1 MRLMKVIDRGLVRTG
16 RAARTGRKNI
26 PKEEGEHSKNKH
38 KENSEVAALRKKFEV
53 EIEIEPES
61 AQIARTKPRNR
72 STIWKKTN
80 PIKVKNESSKNRQA
94 LSNNS
99 PKSPSVKRLNQSKMN
114 RTSAKPKLLT
124 LKLEKT
130 LNRFEKLLHDLEL
143 STSKILTSAV

>member
-1 MRLMKVIDRGLVRTG
+1 MHFFFFWFSKIFEKNLKKPKNRPQGARGRG
-16 RAARTGRKNI
+16 RGQIFFYPNFYYFFLARTGRKNI

-99 PKSPSVKRLNQSKMN
+99 PKSPSVKRLNQ
-114 RTSAKPKLLT
+114 
-124 LKLEKT
+124 
-130 LNRFEKLLHDLEL
+130 
-143 STSKILTSAV
+143 